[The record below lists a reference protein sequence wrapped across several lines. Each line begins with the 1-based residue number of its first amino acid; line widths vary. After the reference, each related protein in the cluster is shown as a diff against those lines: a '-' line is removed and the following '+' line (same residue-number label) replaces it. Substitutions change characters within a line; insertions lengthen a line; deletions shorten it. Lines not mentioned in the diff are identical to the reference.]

1 MDFSTV
7 QGLIIKDVN
16 LYIKHHLEKFP
27 HEPFNI
33 FVGSDSQNT
42 TKSTVYATAIILHRI
57 GSGAHVIFHK
67 ESIKKIN
74 DRYKRLWGEAER
86 SVNCA
91 EILRGGTTEKLVKW
105 SQPEGIIIDLD
116 FNSNPRWDSY
126 KVLAAATGYVRGMGY
141 KVRAKPESWRS
152 VYAADRLVKNRT
164 MGVDKKALEKLRIL
178 YSGDEIRKE
187 FKTTFKK

>member
-1 MDFSTV
+1 MEFSTV
-7 QGLIIKDVN
+7 QGLEIKDVN

-27 HEPFNI
+27 REPFNI

-42 TKSTVYATAIILHRI
+42 PKSTVYATAIILHRI

-67 ESIKKIN
+67 EQIKKIT

-91 EILRGGTTEKLVKW
+91 EVLRDGTTEKLIKW

-126 KVLAAATGYVRGMGY
+126 KVLAAATGYVKGMGY

-164 MGVDKKALEKLRIL
+164 MGVDKKALEKLRII
-178 YSGDEIRKE
+178 YSGEE
-187 FKTTFKK
+187 FETAYLGTFKK